1 MAEHPISYGSSG
13 EVGNSGT
20 RIDLCVIAKSLAF
33 PESLE
38 VRIGRQLDANDP
50 LAPLVSELVF
60 GGQLE
65 RISVTGD
72 QVCVVDTVSQQ
83 HVASE
88 HRGERQGCGVV
99 VLTMKDDSD

>member
-1 MAEHPISYGSSG
+1 MSHGFSG
-13 EVGNSGT
+13 EDGNSRT
-20 RIDLCVIAKSLAF
+20 RVDLCVIAISLAF

-72 QVCVVDTVSQQ
+72 QVCVVDTIGQQ

-88 HRGERQGCGVV
+88 YRGKRQRGCVV
-99 VLTMKDDSD
+99 ISAMEDDGDR